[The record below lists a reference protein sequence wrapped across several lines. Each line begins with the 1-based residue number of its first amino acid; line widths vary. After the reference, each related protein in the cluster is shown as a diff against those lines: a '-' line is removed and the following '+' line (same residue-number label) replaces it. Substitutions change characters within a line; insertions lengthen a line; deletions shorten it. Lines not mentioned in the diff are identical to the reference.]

1 VARLTL
7 DGVAAADLAGRWGV
21 PQCGLFREL
30 GSTLNAIHDLA
41 AQDAPAGTVVI
52 AEEQT
57 AGRGRD
63 GRTWHSPA
71 GGVWLGMLLR
81 PARAELGVISVR
93 VGLAVADAVDA
104 LLGRVETRLK
114 WPNDVLLGERKLAG
128 ILCEGRWHGESLQW
142 LAVGVGVNVR
152 NVIPAAVAR
161 RAVALEEWLPA
172 IRRLDVLDRLVPAI
186 AGLASGEPGLSEG
199 ECAAFAARDWLQG
212 RQLRSPA
219 VGRARGLRPDGA
231 LLVDLGAATIAV
243 REGHVEL
250 A

>member
-1 VARLTL
+1 FLHVRAVQLDRRRADDRVRGVARLAI
-7 DGVAAADLAGRWGV
+7 DGVTAADLAGRRGV

-30 GSTLNAIHDLA
+30 GSTFDAVHDLG
-41 AQDAPAGTVVI
+41 AQGALAGTVVI

-104 LLGRVETRLK
+104 LLGRFEARLK

-128 ILCEGRWHGESLQW
+128 IRSEEHTSELQSRGH
-142 LAVGVGVNVR
+142 LVC
-152 NVIPAAVAR
+152 
-161 RAVALEEWLPA
+161 
-172 IRRLDVLDRLVPAI
+172 RL
-186 AGLASGEPGLSEG
+186 
-199 ECAAFAARDWLQG
+199 
-212 RQLRSPA
+212 
-219 VGRARGLRPDGA
+219 
-231 LLVDLGAATIAV
+231 LLVKKK
-243 REGHVEL
+243 RL
-250 A
+250 APQ

>member
-1 VARLTL
+1 MARLTL
-7 DGVAAADLAGRWGV
+7 DGVAAADLAERWGV

-41 AQDAPAGTVVI
+41 AQGAPAGTVVI

-128 ILCEGRWHGESLQW
+128 ILCEGRWHGETLQW

-152 NVIPAAVAR
+152 NVIPPAVAR
-161 RAVALEEWLPA
+161 RAVGLEEWLPA

-186 AGLASGEPGLSEG
+186 AGLASGEPALSER
-199 ECAAFAARDWLQG
+199 ECVAFAARDWLQG

-219 VGRARGLRPDGA
+219 AGRARGLRPDGA